1 MLKNEHVCRVPLRY
15 FTDLGKINFPA
26 KIDYRIKLHLETE
39 MKKLF
44 ESRKLLAS
52 KSAIPTQDAKIMFI
66 KAPFIQY
73 EQILLDKKFRQYLE
87 AIMVSKK
94 IVRMGAQK
102 IPIQKTYEINNG
114 QDSLDI
120 DFLEANRQFDLLE
133 LSLVYDKS
141 DKHTTIYNSYNV
153 KMAAKKIKSIKLMNF
168 TEIYSSTNEKNM
180 TLTTEHKNIYCSNN
194 LLPGAVM
201 VPALLH

>member
-168 TEIYSSTNEKNM
+168 TEIYSLTNEKNM
-180 TLTTEHKNIYCSNN
+180 TLTT
-194 LLPGAVM
+194 
-201 VPALLH
+201 